1 MRQKAYV
8 KTTKPGLVVGIIVV
22 IAFIVFGI
30 FFFSLLSGEPD
41 AGIGQTFLT
50 IWMFVLLII
59 GGVFVN
65 NLINYDKNP
74 GASVAEEIDM
84 PGAINTHE
92 VEISF
97 DEKLRKIDKLRK
109 QGLISDAEF
118 EAKRQ
123 EIMQQKW

>member
-1 MRQKAYV
+1 MRQKAYI
-8 KTTKPGLVVGIIVV
+8 KTTKPGLIVGIVV
-22 IAFIVFGI
+22 VLAFIAFGI

-41 AGIGQTFLT
+41 AGIGQTFL
-50 IWMFVLLII
+50 IVWMFVLLII
-59 GGVFVN
+59 GGIFVN

-84 PGAINTHE
+84 PDAINTRE

-97 DEKLRKIDKLRK
+97 DDKLRKIDKLRK
-109 QGLISDAEF
+109 EGLISDAEF

>member
-8 KTTKPGLVVGIIVV
+8 KTTKPGLIAGIAVVL
-22 IAFIVFGI
+22 AFMVFGV

-41 AGIGQTFLT
+41 AGIGQTFL
-50 IWMFVLLII
+50 IVWMFVLLII
-59 GGVFVN
+59 GGIFVN

-84 PGAINTHE
+84 PDAINTRE

-97 DEKLRKIDKLRK
+97 DEKLRKIDKLK
-109 QGLISDAEF
+109 KEGLISHVEF

>member
-8 KTTKPGLVVGIIVV
+8 KTTKPGLVAGIIVV
-22 IAFIVFGI
+22 IAFMAFGI

-59 GGVFVN
+59 GGFFVN

-74 GASVAEEIDM
+74 EASVAEEIDM
-84 PGAINTHE
+84 PDAINTRE
-92 VEISF
+92 VEVSF
-97 DEKLRKIDKLRK
+97 DEKLRKIDKLK
-109 QGLISDAEF
+109 KEGLISDAEF

>member
-1 MRQKAYV
+1 
-8 KTTKPGLVVGIIVV
+8 
-22 IAFIVFGI
+22 
-30 FFFSLLSGEPD
+30 
-41 AGIGQTFLT
+41 
-50 IWMFVLLII
+50 MFVLLII
-59 GGVFVN
+59 GGIFVN

-74 GASVAEEIDM
+74 GASVGEEIDM
-84 PGAINTHE
+84 PDAINTRE

-109 QGLISDAEF
+109 QRLISDAEF